1 MAELHL
7 SGPRIT
13 DIFRPAFHQGRKVE
27 AMISEKTIS
36 LLAACAVTLAGL
48 AIAVPAVAK
57 DPKPVVV
64 TGHAPDEIIIR
75 RYVSYRDL
83 NLATSVGEKILVKRV
98 GFAVREVCDEAIE
111 EPAIASL
118 AKKCRSSSW
127 RDAKPQIDRA
137 VLRAR
142 QIATN
147 GWSAIAPVTI
157 TLSVEY

>member
-1 MAELHL
+1 
-7 SGPRIT
+7 
-13 DIFRPAFHQGRKVE
+13 
-27 AMISEKTIS
+27 MISEKTIS
-36 LLAACAVTLAGL
+36 LLAACAVTLTGL
-48 AIAVPAVAK
+48 AIAVPALAR
-57 DPKPVVV
+57 DPMPVVV
-64 TGHAPDEIIIR
+64 TGKAPDEIIIR

-83 NLATSVGEKILVKRV
+83 NLATPIGEKMLVKRV
-98 GFAVREVCDEAIE
+98 GYAVREVCEEAIE
-111 EPAIASL
+111 EPAL
-118 AKKCRSSSW
+118 AVVAMRCRSSSW